1 MAESHQAGA
10 DELSQKLYAYIKKRQ
25 RNNEL
30 SKECRERKKI
40 REIQNMKRMEE
51 LEAENKQLKD
61 INKEL
66 HKQLTYVESLLRP
79 K

>member
-10 DELSQKLYAYIKKRQ
+10 DELSQELYAYIKKRQ